1 MGDVPKMLMD
11 STCSALWWVD
21 TVKNNTASKKN
32 TIKVENQGNS
42 LMHKQPKYGKNNKN
56 INGIQQ

>member
-56 INGIQQ
+56 INGIQ